1 MLYEWA
7 ALGFKEHF
15 PTDINVLGSYVKPY
29 RISMVMC
36 GMNTVWLHFP
46 LPPPP
51 SPVISSL
58 PMSVFH

>member
-36 GMNTVWLHFP
+36 GMNTLLLKEVNIYRNMIKPDTVLY
-46 LPPPP
+46 
-51 SPVISSL
+51 I
-58 PMSVFH
+58 